1 VSRPLSDFPKVLASM
16 GSAASRLDVETVA
29 PMTLA
34 VASAV
39 RLRGGRYGI
48 KGRSGAKVRLGA
60 RSNVRGFGDRVKVGN
75 VKGDPA
81 GFWRIVT
88 DGSGKHLIVGRH
100 KRGGGRQTVAGARR
114 RFANVDNTLGNTNP
128 IKLGAIGYRQY
139 AVHPG
144 HRGFGNPWGEA
155 MSDSN
160 RLVGPILAKTATS
173 SFAKAWKS

>member
-48 KGRSGAKVRLGA
+48 KGRNGAKVRLGA

-114 RFANVDNTLGNTNP
+114 RFANVGEHEPGQVGCDRLP
-128 IKLGAIGYRQY
+128 AVRRPSGAPR
-139 AVHPG
+139 VREP
-144 HRGFGNPWGEA
+144 
-155 MSDSN
+155 
-160 RLVGPILAKTATS
+160 VG
-173 SFAKAWKS
+173 